1 MSQDIFWDC
10 TSPPPA
16 GSGHRNGRGVE
27 ISDIVSRIAPKK
39 SKGKES
45 PLLQWIDDGAL
56 SHTPE
61 IPKTRARKK
70 SARRSSVENL
80 LKLARQFD
88 ENMQRDGEALDE
100 DGLHQAANTT
110 DRDLKKDQ
118 TEAELQALFD
128 CSTQAVSGRLSEVF
142 SQDAKEHPAGSAD
155 SGTVRQTGADDHWD
169 DFEDD
174 WENDDLL
181 NDSLVLKLTE
191 DPKEPLGLPPASTG
205 SRRSCG
211 ALEEACLKPKATT
224 RSTFRLAPNPHFQ
237 PKEVSGSGFT
247 AVRPK
252 LQPSTVD
259 RTSSLQPG
267 QTRSSKEP
275 DKQISDSSWGD
286 EDDALLCQACDSME
300 MISNRY
306 QHQDI
311 PPEGLQGT
319 QRHPPVHAAAAKA
332 RRPGAFARSNSLPE
346 SSGQTIS
353 FQGWDLPSGGGAN
366 PRPCQSATLSL
377 GQFNQS
383 RSSSTALQAG
393 RAGAPPN
400 SNHATFKRNMS
411 DSALMSSK
419 VVVSSLKTARCSAA
433 DIERKK
439 QEALTRRRL
448 RLQSVSKPS

>member
-1 MSQDIFWDC
+1 MIFELFSGSFSQ
-10 TSPPPA
+10 
-16 GSGHRNGRGVE
+16 
-27 ISDIVSRIAPKK
+27 K

-70 SARRSSVENL
+70 SARSVIRHVGHQFGKTGSFGSNAVTFCSRSSVENL

-142 SQDAKEHPAGSAD
+142 SQDAEEHPAGSAD

-383 RSSSTALQAG
+383 RSSSTALLAG

-419 VVVSSLKTARCSAA
+419 GTSSILA
-433 DIERKK
+433 E
-439 QEALTRRRL
+439 L
-448 RLQSVSKPS
+448 KPSKTFILVCNTEIFLEEETLVFK